1 MVHCDTLSNII
12 RPTKA
17 IWYFKQKQ
25 KPEGE
30 LLKYKAFL
38 CAHGGIQKWGNSY
51 WETYSLVINI
61 LSVRLIHE
69 IYKIHNIDSKA
80 IYFVLAFSKVDLE
93 DDIMIQLPIAFQ
105 VEVRN
110 EADTKRH
117 YILKLNKCLYIINQ
131 GSYNWYE
138 KQKKSLVDQWFK
150 SSDIDPYLYTGKC
163 MIVLTNVNKCI
174 IVVPSMIDTN
184 IFVELTKTDSK
195 TLYRPKEDIKINS
208 LLLKL
213 TN

>member
-80 IYFVLAFSKVDLE
+80 IYFVLAFPQADMEENIWMKLPIGFEVDGKTKVDS
-93 DDIMIQLPIAFQ
+93 
-105 VEVRN
+105 
-110 EADTKRH
+110 KSH
-117 YILKLNKCLYIINQ
+117 YILKLNNNLYVLQQ
-131 GSYNWYE
+131 GSYN
-138 KQKKSLVDQWFK
+138 
-150 SSDIDPYLYTGKC
+150 
-163 MIVLTNVNKCI
+163 
-174 IVVPSMIDTN
+174 
-184 IFVELTKTDSK
+184 
-195 TLYRPKEDIKINS
+195 
-208 LLLKL
+208 
-213 TN
+213 